1 MINKIV
7 FLSFFAVSITAVSRP
22 QDRAHVAADFY
33 SAGQV
38 IPEKLISLGHGKLG
52 RLNLKN
58 FLIQMKAVRLSVQ
71 ATTEFDQADGS
82 QRASAH
88 WHRDASESSI
98 TVSQKMWLY
107 TISKVKPSMAL
118 HEYLGA
124 LGYDDQNYN
133 LSTSLLLL
141 SEKETWN
148 FLNEDQIR
156 YIRNNIENTSNEVCE
171 GGGVIG
177 VGGGGD
183 LIGPETK
190 SNLLISDIEDCKQNP
205 SEENRQK
212 IFEDY
217 QVMTTFSVEAR
228 WQVN

>member
-1 MINKIV
+1 MISKIV
-7 FLSFFAVSITAVSRP
+7 FLSFLALSLTAFSSPQSRA
-22 QDRAHVAADFY
+22 RVAADFY

-38 IPEKLISLGHGKLG
+38 IPEKLISLGHSEFG
-52 RLNLKN
+52 RLNLKT
-58 FLIQMKAVRLSVQ
+58 FIHQMKTVRLSVQ

-82 QRASAH
+82 QRVSAH
-88 WHRDASESSI
+88 WHRDASGSSI
-98 TVSQKMWLY
+98 TVSQKMWFY
-107 TISKVKPSMAL
+107 TISEVKPSMAL

-141 SEKETWN
+141 AEKETWK
-148 FLNEDQIR
+148 FLNDDQIR
-156 YIRNNIENTSNEVCE
+156 YVRNSIENTSNEVCE

-190 SNLLISDIEDCKQNP
+190 SNLLLSDIEDCKRNP
-205 SEENRQK
+205 SAENKQR
-212 IFEDY
+212 IFDDY
-217 QVMTTFSVEAR
+217 QGISGFSIEAH